1 MHKKFAILFMNIAK
15 GKKDYVFRKT
25 LKIYKFLYK
34 KNTVKYFQRTIY
46 IILLLKQNSAIR
58 RKRAYIIQKK
68 RKFNCLGIGI
78 F

>member
-1 MHKKFAILFMNIAK
+1 MSSEKRSKFI
-15 GKKDYVFRKT
+15 
-25 LKIYKFLYK
+25 KFSYK

-58 RKRAYIIQKK
+58 TKRAYIIQKK